1 MRKNSK
7 LQGYLS
13 MVLVAGAVAVARGKP
28 DPAGDTFTA
37 PDPGNPSGSTTPD
50 IIEVDVWRS
59 AEQIHVSLEFA
70 GEIRPADDFSAV
82 DLQVLGAIDLGVAAD
97 EPFCLS
103 HKSSLTTVPSD
114 LDLIAYLDLFSVSQ
128 STVWLNDGADMPLTS
143 LPIDFG
149 FDTVS
154 VDVPVEL
161 FPSPVEG
168 CAVLLHNFHQDTWDM
183 FPNAKGHAVI
193 VPEPTS
199 VALWAMISTGVCW
212 RRRRNQAMARRSW
225 NKR

>member
-13 MVLVAGAVAVARGKP
+13 MVLVAGALGTARGES
-28 DPAGDTFTA
+28 DPAGDTFMA
-37 PDPGNPSGSTTPD
+37 PDPGNPSGSTIPD

-82 DLQVLGAIDLGVAAD
+82 DLQVLGAIDFGVAAD
-97 EPFCLS
+97 DPVCLS
-103 HKSSLTTVPSD
+103 HKSSLTTVPSN
-114 LDLIAYLDLFSVSQ
+114 LELIAYLDLFSVAQ
-128 STVWLNDGADMPLTS
+128 STVWLNDGADTPLTS

-154 VDVPVEL
+154 VDVPVDL

-168 CAVLLHNFHQDTWDM
+168 YAVLLHNFHQDTWDM
-183 FPNAKGHAVI
+183 FPNADGHAAI
-193 VPEPTS
+193 VPEPTTLS
-199 VALWAMISTGVCW
+199 VFALILASVFW
-212 RRRRNQAMARRSW
+212 RRRRNVEIAPG
-225 NKR
+225 